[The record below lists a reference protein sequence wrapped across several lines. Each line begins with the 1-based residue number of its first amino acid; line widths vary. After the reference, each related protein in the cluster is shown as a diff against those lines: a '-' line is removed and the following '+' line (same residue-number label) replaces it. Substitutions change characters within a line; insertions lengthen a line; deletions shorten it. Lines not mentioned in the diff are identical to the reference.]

1 MVNRLALGGLAAI
14 FAIGGWLIA
23 APFVLHFQASGAAWT
38 NAARIDIV
46 TGAILVLAGFS
57 AFFTALAGRIRELY
71 AEAELRSA
79 SEPVPVAE

>member
-14 FAIGGWLIA
+14 SALGGWLIA
-23 APFVLHFQASGAAWT
+23 APFVLRFQASGAPWT

-57 AFFTALAGRIRELY
+57 AFFTALAGRITELY
-71 AEAELRSA
+71 AEAEPRTA
-79 SEPVPVAE
+79 SEPVAAAE

>member
-1 MVNRLALGGLAAI
+1 MNRLALAGLAAI

-23 APFVLHFQASGAAWT
+23 APFVLHFQAPGAPWT

-46 TGAILVLAGFS
+46 TGAVLVLAGFS

-71 AEAELRSA
+71 AEAELRTA
-79 SEPVPVAE
+79 SEPVPFAE